1 MKKKVVYSNLAA
13 EMARKR
19 ITQKDLAKILGVNNV
34 GIHSRLYGEVEWK
47 LSEIC
52 KVMNLFNLGFEYLFE
67 RGE

>member
-67 RGE
+67 KGE